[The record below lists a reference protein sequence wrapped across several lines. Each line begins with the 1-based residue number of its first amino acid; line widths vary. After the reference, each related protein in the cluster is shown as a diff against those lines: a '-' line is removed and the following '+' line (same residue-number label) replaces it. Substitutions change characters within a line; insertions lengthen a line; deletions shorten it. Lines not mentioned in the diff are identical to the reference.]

1 MTTLNTTSETKH
13 DINELYECVK
23 KQNAEFYRN
32 KVIDFIKRNK
42 DLIKHKLTRLADKNH
57 TFCPTDFHTIIVF
70 PGYLH
75 IKIKEEHWYTSNTLN
90 DTKLTYSEKY
100 DILNNCQDEIREI
113 LDCVVYVKP
122 GGLHSIRMSFNKYG
136 F

>member
-13 DINELYECVK
+13 DINELYERVQ
-23 KQNAEFYRN
+23 KQNVEFYRN

-42 DLIKHKLTRLADKNH
+42 DLIRHKLTGLANKNH
-57 TFCPTDFHTIIVF
+57 TFCPKFHTIIVF

-90 DTKLTYSEKY
+90 DTKFTYSEKCN
-100 DILNNCQDEIREI
+100 ILNDCQDEIREI
-113 LDCVVYVKP
+113 LDCIVYVKP
-122 GGLHSIRMSFNKYG
+122 GGLHSIKMAFNKYNI
-136 F
+136 